1 MRDGRHFPN
10 VSYIIIIRLHPSA
23 MGELKNEIPV
33 PPKDLAKDMQEILSS
48 LSTDAALR
56 GFLHSK

>member
-1 MRDGRHFPN
+1 
-10 VSYIIIIRLHPSA
+10 
-23 MGELKNEIPV
+23 MGELNNRIPV
-33 PPKDLAKDMQEILSS
+33 PPKDLAKDKQEILSS